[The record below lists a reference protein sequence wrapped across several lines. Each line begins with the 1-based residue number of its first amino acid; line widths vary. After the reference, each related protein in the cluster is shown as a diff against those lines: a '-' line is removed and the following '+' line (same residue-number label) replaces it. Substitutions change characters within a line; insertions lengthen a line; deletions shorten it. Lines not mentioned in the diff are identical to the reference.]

1 MPPFRDG
8 MFSAAAP
15 VNPDIEIVS
24 RLAAGN
30 PGRLPALATELV
42 AMGVRA
48 ILAVS
53 PAAVRA
59 ARNATATI
67 PIVAHDLKMDPI
79 ANGWAASIARP
90 GGNITGLFLD
100 LPRHQREMP
109 AAAAGGGTGAK
120 GRDLVGPGDR
130 LACRSRQSRPRLR
143 NSAPPPRSSRC
154 TARTSSTASSSRLS
168 RDLAGGVL
176 MLSSP
181 IVGTNPGRVAAL
193 ALAHKLPAI
202 TLFAEFAHGGGLLSY
217 GPDTPAMYRQAGI
230 PGAQADAGRKSR
242 RPADRAAGALSPR
255 RQSQIR
261 QGDRH
266 RRADVDPGP
275 CRRRGDRVARRRRG
289 RGRSARDKLPA
300 IGQVLVRVPGVCGS
314 HKLGA
319 STTPAGGYRPCA
331 AKRRSS

>member
-8 MFSAAAP
+8 VFSAAAP
-15 VNPDIEIVS
+15 ANPDVEIVS
-24 RLAAGN
+24 RVAAGN

-42 AMGVRA
+42 GMGVRA

-67 PIVAHDLKMDPI
+67 PIVAHDLESDPI

-100 LPRHQREMP
+100 LPDISVKCLQLLQEVVP
-109 AAAAGGGTGAK
+109 GQKVGILWDPATGSVPLEAVKAAVAQLGAAAEI
-120 GRDLVGPGDR
+120 VEMH
-130 LACRSRQSRPRLR
+130 
-143 NSAPPPRSSRC
+143 SADELDVIFR
-154 TARTSSTASSSRLS
+154 RLS
-168 RDLAGGVL
+168 RDLTGGVL

-181 IVGTNPGRVAAL
+181 VVGTNPGWVAGL

-230 PGAQADAGRKSR
+230 LVRKVMQGEKAADLPIE
-242 RPADRAAGALSPR
+242 RPARFLLAVNLRSAKAIGIGVPTSILV
-255 RQSQIR
+255 
-261 QGDRH
+261 
-266 RRADVDPGP
+266 RADEV
-275 CRRRGDRVARRRRG
+275 
-289 RGRSARDKLPA
+289 
-300 IGQVLVRVPGVCGS
+300 IE
-314 HKLGA
+314 
-319 STTPAGGYRPCA
+319 
-331 AKRRSS
+331 

>member
-67 PIVAHDLKMDPI
+67 PIVAHDLESDPI

-100 LPRHQREMP
+100 LPDISVKCLQLLQEVVP
-109 AAAAGGGTGAK
+109 AQKVGILWDPATGSLPLEAVKAA
-120 GRDLVGPGDR
+120 
-130 LACRSRQSRPRLR
+130 
-143 NSAPPPRSSRC
+143 
-154 TARTSSTASSSRLS
+154 SSTASS
-168 RDLAGGVL
+168 GG
-176 MLSSP
+176 
-181 IVGTNPGRVAAL
+181 
-193 ALAHKLPAI
+193 
-202 TLFAEFAHGGGLLSY
+202 
-217 GPDTPAMYRQAGI
+217 
-230 PGAQADAGRKSR
+230 
-242 RPADRAAGALSPR
+242 
-255 RQSQIR
+255 
-261 QGDRH
+261 
-266 RRADVDPGP
+266 
-275 CRRRGDRVARRRRG
+275 
-289 RGRSARDKLPA
+289 
-300 IGQVLVRVPGVCGS
+300 
-314 HKLGA
+314 
-319 STTPAGGYRPCA
+319 
-331 AKRRSS
+331 

>member
-8 MFSAAAP
+8 LFSAAA

-24 RLAAGN
+24 RIAAGN

-67 PIVAHDLKMDPI
+67 PIVAHDLESDPI

-100 LPRHQREMP
+100 LPDISVKCLQLLQEVVP
-109 AAAAGGGTGAK
+109 GQKVGILWDPATGSVPLEAVKAAVAKLGAAAEI
-120 GRDLVGPGDR
+120 VEMH
-130 LACRSRQSRPRLR
+130 
-143 NSAPPPRSSRC
+143 SADELDGIFR
-154 TARTSSTASSSRLS
+154 RLS

-181 IVGTNPGRVAAL
+181 VVGTNPGRVADL

-202 TLFAEFAHGGGLLSY
+202 TLFA
-217 GPDTPAMYRQAGI
+217 
-230 PGAQADAGRKSR
+230 
-242 RPADRAAGALSPR
+242 
-255 RQSQIR
+255 
-261 QGDRH
+261 
-266 RRADVDPGP
+266 
-275 CRRRGDRVARRRRG
+275 
-289 RGRSARDKLPA
+289 
-300 IGQVLVRVPGVCGS
+300 
-314 HKLGA
+314 
-319 STTPAGGYRPCA
+319 
-331 AKRRSS
+331 